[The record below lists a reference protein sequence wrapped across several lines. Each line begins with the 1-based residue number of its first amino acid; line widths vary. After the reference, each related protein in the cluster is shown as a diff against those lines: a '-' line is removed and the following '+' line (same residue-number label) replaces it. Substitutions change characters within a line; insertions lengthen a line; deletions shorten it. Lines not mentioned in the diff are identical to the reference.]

1 MKAIN
6 KNLYADIK
14 GIVEQARNK
23 AIRAVNFTM
32 VVAYWQIGQRI
43 VEEEQGGKK
52 KAEYGQYLLKA
63 LSEKLT
69 VDFGKGFDEREL
81 RKMRQFFLMF
91 SIRDAVSP
99 ESTKNSKRSNRD
111 AAGPGSS
118 TKIQSAKRQ
127 AVRGELGSVTKR
139 NPMSPELMGNEND
152 LILHALRTKLSWT
165 HYRLLIRVE
174 NEAAR
179 TWYMNEAADQNWSTR
194 VLERQINSL
203 YFERLL
209 STKNK
214 KVLVKKTE
222 QEAQEDKPDI
232 LDFVKDPYILE
243 FLQLNPNATL
253 YEQELET
260 ELLNKLQLFLLE
272 LGKGFSFVARQQR
285 ISADNE
291 HFFIDLVFY
300 NFILKCFVLIDLKV
314 DKLTHQDIGQ
324 MDTYVRYYEDQ
335 VRQPTDNPTIGLIL
349 CTEKNETIVKYSV
362 LKESKQLFASKY
374 KLVLPTEK
382 ELIAELN
389 AELQQLKNKKMI

>member
-1 MKAIN
+1 MKGIN
-6 KNLYADIK
+6 KNIYADIK
-14 GIVEQARNK
+14 GIVEQARSN
-23 AIRAVNFTM
+23 AIKAVNFTM
-32 VVAYWQIGQRI
+32 VIAYWKIGQRI

-52 KAEYGQYLLKA
+52 KANYGEYLLKD
-63 LSEKLT
+63 LSQKLT
-69 VDFGKGFDEREL
+69 ADFGKGFDESNL
-81 RKMRQFFLMF
+81 RYMRLFYVTFP
-91 SIRDAVSP
+91 IRDALRHKL
-99 ESTKNSKRSNRD
+99 ENNTADAKRD
-111 AAGPGSS
+111 AVRHVLKKDKKGS
-118 TKIQSAKRQ
+118 IRH
-127 AVRGELGSVTKR
+127 AVSGELPGFSIQ
-139 NPMSPELMGNEND
+139 D
-152 LILHALRTKLSWT
+152 ALRPELSWT

-174 NEAAR
+174 NETTR

-214 KVLVKKTE
+214 KPLVKKTE
-222 QEAQEDKPDI
+222 QEAQEDKPNI

-335 VRQPTDNPTIGLIL
+335 VRQSTDNPTIGLIL

-389 AELQQLKNKKMI
+389 AELQQLKNKKMR